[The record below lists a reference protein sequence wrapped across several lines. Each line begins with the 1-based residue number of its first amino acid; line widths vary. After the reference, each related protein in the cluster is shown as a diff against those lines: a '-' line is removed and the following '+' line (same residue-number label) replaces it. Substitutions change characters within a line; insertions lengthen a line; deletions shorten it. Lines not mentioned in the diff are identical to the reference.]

1 MLTNYTIK
9 PSWLLKTSTILSTV
23 YILVVVIKSILIL
36 HGQQRDGYLHGAKLL
51 SELNDYNPIQ
61 IIDLIVVLLLQIN
74 QVQIIMRI
82 FQRQKDKRMAFTH
95 WYSGDIGISSDL
107 GNCTIYTPADANEAS
122 DILPAFIYL
131 VRIAMALCYA
141 AIITVFFITKIQII
155 LANKKSGC

>member
-82 FQRQKDKRMAFTH
+82 FQRQKDKRMALL
-95 WYSGDIGISSDL
+95 IGIVATLASQVIWAL
-107 GNCTIYTPADANEAS
+107 HNFIHQLTLMKQVIYYRLLYTWLE
-122 DILPAFIYL
+122 
-131 VRIAMALCYA
+131 
-141 AIITVFFITKIQII
+141 
-155 LANKKSGC
+155 